1 MTVFENTFFILAQGG
16 GRLSSKDIL
25 STLCTDFVQIC
36 FGQHAATEAKI
47 WPQVFVVSRFA
58 ILQKLEHPCVTQDLD
73 PPGGG
78 GGLAYIYIYI
88 YMLPEFKHQIAMTS
102 RSIIEHDIT
111 CCP

>member
-78 GGLAYIYIYI
+78 GG
-88 YMLPEFKHQIAMTS
+88 
-102 RSIIEHDIT
+102 
-111 CCP
+111 